1 MNTDLE
7 NMELRSEEV
16 KDILSHVPP
25 RLIRWGSLLFLVLI
39 VLVLALSWF
48 IKYPDV
54 IKSEAYLTTENPPQK
69 EYAKISAR
77 IDTLWVTDKQQIRK
91 NEILAILENSANNQD
106 VYLLKSIMDTLTMT
120 QEHIFFPFESLP
132 ILLLGDIEP
141 SFTQFEN
148 SYFQYIV
155 NRELQPFS
163 NETLANKIAL
173 TELNGRLKSL
183 VQQKA
188 TSNAELALKKGDLER
203 NKLLFQKGIISKQNF
218 ENKEVEYLTALKNH
232 QNMDVMLSQ
241 VREALNTGK
250 RASKTIDYDSTREE
264 TQLLKK
270 VLQAYNQLKKTVRE
284 WELKYAFK
292 SNINGEVAFL
302 KYWDTNQT
310 VASGDLVF
318 TISPLD
324 NDFYI
329 AKLKTQKTNVGKVQI
344 GQRVN
349 LKLFD
354 YTEYE
359 FGVIRGTVEK
369 ISTISDTEGT
379 YSVDVF
385 VPKDLTTSFGKKV
398 EFKQEMKGE
407 ADIITEDLRL
417 LERFFYQFREIYKR

>member
-1 MNTDLE
+1 
-7 NMELRSEEV
+7 
-16 KDILSHVPP
+16 
-25 RLIRWGSLLFLVLI
+25 
-39 VLVLALSWF
+39 
-48 IKYPDV
+48 
-54 IKSEAYLTTENPPQK
+54 
-69 EYAKISAR
+69 
-77 IDTLWVTDKQQIRK
+77 
-91 NEILAILENSANNQD
+91 
-106 VYLLKSIMDTLTMT
+106 
-120 QEHIFFPFESLP
+120 
-132 ILLLGDIEP
+132 
-141 SFTQFEN
+141 
-148 SYFQYIV
+148 
-155 NRELQPFS
+155 
-163 NETLANKIAL
+163 
-173 TELNGRLKSL
+173 
-183 VQQKA
+183 
-188 TSNAELALKKGDLER
+188 
-203 NKLLFQKGIISKQNF
+203 
-218 ENKEVEYLTALKNH
+218 
-232 QNMDVMLSQ
+232 
-241 VREALNTGK
+241 
-250 RASKTIDYDSTREE
+250 
-264 TQLLKK
+264 